1 MRAIPYRQGVG
12 KRKDLSYKYLTK
24 VHDGVFTASNGRLF
38 GHLRGM
44 TVVKLTTTGRKSGL
58 ERSTMLT
65 SPIAEP
71 DRIVLVASY
80 YGDPRH
86 PAWYLNLQA
95 HPEVHALTPDVDIPM
110 QARTLVGDERAA
122 LWAEVIATQPRYA
135 NYQSKT
141 DRELPL
147 VVLTPS

>member
-1 MRAIPYRQGVG
+1 MG

-24 VHDGVFTASNGRLF
+24 VHDRAFTVSKGRLF

-44 TVVKLTTTGRKSGL
+44 TVVKLTTIGRKSGL

-71 DRIVLVASY
+71 HRIVLVASY
-80 YGDPRH
+80 YGDPKH

-95 HPEVHALTPDVDIPM
+95 RPDVHALTPDVDIPM
-110 QARTLVGDERAA
+110 KAQTLEGDERAT
-122 LWAEVIATQPRYA
+122 LWAEVIAVQPRYA
-135 NYQSKT
+135 NYQAKT
-141 DRELPL
+141 ERELPL
-147 VVLTPS
+147 VVLTPA